1 MAPLSYLEELLI
13 QNRHGYMW
21 LLGCEKTGIDFAA
34 TRDREI
40 NGAGAYS
47 FKSTNPSHVVGCTHV
62 RGRLLQYTPS
72 LVGEVRMVEDIGIDP
87 ALGLLVT
94 VRLPCRADS
103 ATSEFFM
110 KQVETLQD
118 VVQTERTTKPC
129 HAVQSDWLS
138 DSPEDSNVADIK
150 VWVPTNGVALQEG
163 ADFRFLVRMQMRC
176 VLDGEHTTKPH
187 LLSPS
192 MSTFI
197 SNLFANGP
205 LGGYKVL
212 ATGIYKRDFDAT
224 RDRSI
229 GANPPVH
236 LYSFKDMTLSPST
249 GVTHRRPCLP
259 VYAAQMIGQ
268 VDRIIYTIDEQD
280 DAQASVVRIKCPDIC
295 TDAVAKLYMAQTNA
309 LDRIIEDDMR
319 DIVWIKHPD
328 IHTDSSP
335 WGFIQEGMDVQVT
348 ATLKRLQLDIDN
360 KGERN
365 KLRELYPHKNDCG
378 RPRILATDKYNVDYA
393 GTRDRTI
400 ENTTGTFARF
410 SFKDA
415 HDADVPNN
423 DEAWD
428 GRWVLSK
435 YRTWVIGQVDSIDE
449 GHNENPIN
457 NQDKGTACYLLRL
470 KCPERA
476 NEETRSFFHKQLEGL
491 KSVIES
497 DMHDMPGS
505 VAVSWLGPADPDG
518 VETILLVVP
527 FEMEP
532 WYIQAGCDLQVTACF
547 TRDERAVGEDKTE
560 KDTPLVTGLGS
571 SVLLDE
577 DFGHVRRE
585 IMVPPQLACSPNDG
599 PQSTKKGTQL
609 VEDRE
614 IRTMAGETLHRFS
627 CKKMHINPTPES
639 SHRAQIFRT
648 ILPVY
653 ETWVVGQ
660 VHSVMPI
667 YDYQPL
673 EAQIDPKRAGFIIT
687 IKCPDTA
694 DSKSR
699 RFLLQQVRTLEDI
712 VRQDTEECLPK
723 SAKIYGWF
731 GPSVNGM
738 KTLEVRYTFESIR
751 LSESGSGYN
760 LWDDFVAWN
769 GFGTPWVFLP
779 QQHMKLQIHLTR
791 DDTSHSKRYTAWI
804 RAFMLLDDDDL

>member
-176 VLDGEHTTKPH
+176 VLDGNTRPRGHAQTA
-187 LLSPS
+187 LSASLRCADDWASRSHHIHDRRGETLCPAAYMSDANRPS
-192 MSTFI
+192 
-197 SNLFANGP
+197 
-205 LGGYKVL
+205 
-212 ATGIYKRDFDAT
+212 
-224 RDRSI
+224 
-229 GANPPVH
+229 H
-236 LYSFKDMTLSPST
+236 
-249 GVTHRRPCLP
+249 
-259 VYAAQMIGQ
+259 Q
-268 VDRIIYTIDEQD
+268 QD

-319 DIVWIKHPD
+319 DIRIEPGLVTDSWFGPDRWGIKTIEVWIKHPD

-335 WGFIQEGMDVQVT
+335 WGFIQEGMDVQ
-348 ATLKRLQLDIDN
+348 
-360 KGERN
+360 
-365 KLRELYPHKNDCG
+365 LRELYPHKNDCG

-547 TRDERAVGEDKTE
+547 TRDERA
-560 KDTPLVTGLGS
+560 DTPLVTGLGS

-599 PQSTKKGTQL
+599 PQSTKRGTQL

-627 CKKMHINPTPES
+627 CKKMHINPRPES
-639 SHRAQIFRT
+639 SHWAQIFRT

-687 IKCPDTA
+687 IKCLDTA

-712 VRQDTEECLPK
+712 VRQDTKECLPK

-738 KTLEVRYTFESIR
+738 KTLEATIC
-751 LSESGSGYN
+751 G
-760 LWDDFVAWN
+760 DDFVAWN

>member
-13 QNRHGYMW
+13 QNCHGYMW

-62 RGRLLQYTPS
+62 RGRHLQYTPS

-176 VLDGEHTTKPH
+176 VLDGEHTTKAGGQRAWPNVDK
-187 LLSPS
+187 
-192 MSTFI
+192 I
-197 SNLFANGP
+197 ILFANGP

-212 ATGIYKRDFDAT
+212 ATGIYKRDFDALET
-224 RDRSI
+224 DLLEQIRRGHAQTALSASLRCTDDWASRSHHIHDRRGEALCPAAYMSD
-229 GANPPVH
+229 ANR
-236 LYSFKDMTLSPST
+236 PS
-249 GVTHRRPCLP
+249 H
-259 VYAAQMIGQ
+259 Q
-268 VDRIIYTIDEQD
+268 QD

-319 DIVWIKHPD
+319 DIRIEPGLVTDSWFGPDRRGIKTIEVWIKHPD

-335 WGFIQEGMDVQVT
+335 WGFIQEGMDVQTTKERGTKVT
-348 ATLKRLQLDIDN
+348 EWTASGFKLFLEGNLDKRSQREIGSECRVARLMQ
-360 KGERN
+360 
-365 KLRELYPHKNDCG
+365 LRELYPHKNDCG
-378 RPRILATDKYNVDYA
+378 RPRILATDKYNVDYV

-428 GRWVLSK
+428 GHWVLSK

-457 NQDKGTACYLLRL
+457 NQ
-470 KCPERA
+470 
-476 NEETRSFFHKQLEGL
+476 
-491 KSVIES
+491 
-497 DMHDMPGS
+497 PGS

-518 VETILLVVP
+518 IETILLVVP

-673 EAQIDPKRAGFIIT
+673 EAQIVKAGDFY
-687 IKCPDTA
+687 C
-694 DSKSR
+694 S
-699 RFLLQQVRTLEDI
+699 
-712 VRQDTEECLPK
+712 RQDTEECLPK

-738 KTLEVRYTFESIR
+738 KTLEATIC
-751 LSESGSGYN
+751 G
-760 LWDDFVAWN
+760 DDFVAWN